1 MNPFPIML
9 AVAPA
14 TNTVGFAAFNANLGA
29 DRYEILSRAWRFGL
43 ICPRPRAKDPQ
54 FLWQDAYSRLRN
66 ALPWQP
72 SHLASSWP
80 GVIGKVE
87 ETWVLGTAGMVGY
100 VAGRFGLRPLSI
112 SLWRAEQWKGIAPRY
127 TTKEKFLRLF
137 GSGAQRV
144 VENESAETIEAIMIA
159 EFWLTL
165 YHRGKFTWQRQA
177 KQRGRQV
184 ESHEQLTS
192 ITQGEKLA
200 GSVSNIVNLQGRR
213 LSVLQNESTSS
224 ETQQQGTIST
234 SQGAYGKQAG
244 ASIAQQGTRSS

>member
-1 MNPFPIML
+1 MILWPGFDKNRNSATLNLMNPFPIML

-14 TNTVGFAAFNANLGA
+14 ANTVGFAAFNANLGA
-29 DRYEILSRAWRFGL
+29 DRYEILSRAWRFGV
-43 ICPRPRAKDPQ
+43 IYPRARAKDPQ
-54 FLWQDAYSRLRN
+54 FLWQDAFSRLRS

-80 GVIGKVE
+80 GLIGKAAVIE
-87 ETWVLGTAGMVGY
+87 EACALSTAGMVGY

-144 VENESAETIEAIMIA
+144 AEEESAETIEAIMIA

-165 YHRGKFTWQRQA
+165 YHRGKFTWQHQV

-184 ESHEQLTS
+184 ESHEAHNLES
-192 ITQGEKLA
+192 A
-200 GSVSNIVNLQGRR
+200 GSIPAPAKLDATNNQS
-213 LSVLQNESTSS
+213 
-224 ETQQQGTIST
+224 ISCW
-234 SQGAYGKQAG
+234 AKK
-244 ASIAQQGTRSS
+244 